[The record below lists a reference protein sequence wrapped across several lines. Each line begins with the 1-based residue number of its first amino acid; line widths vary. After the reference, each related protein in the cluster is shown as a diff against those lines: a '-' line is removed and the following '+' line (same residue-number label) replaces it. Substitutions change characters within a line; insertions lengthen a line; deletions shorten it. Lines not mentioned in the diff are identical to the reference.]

1 MTIPVYVVDDE
12 PMIRRLLKRSF
23 EHERIPTFLFENGKQ
38 FIDAVYTLDP
48 GIVLLDL
55 RMPEMDGLGVLEALG
70 SKTKVHLVLILSS
83 HGDIST
89 AVQAVH
95 AGAIDFIEKPVS
107 VRALID
113 RVNELG
119 SIIESRRNKRV
130 SIEAAQSRLDCL
142 SERER
147 QVGQELAL
155 GLSNKEIARKF
166 DLSPRTVEAHRAR
179 IMHKLNV
186 SSLAEIVRIFMSSE

>member
-38 FIDAVYTLDP
+38 FLDAVDTLDP